1 MTRPH
6 EGMDHDLYRFA
17 PLPGRD
23 PIHWPGGAR
32 MAVIVLLHLEFWELT
47 PPEDARRDT
56 RFVDEYG
63 SFAPPY
69 RAFTQREYGNRI
81 GLFRVLKALDATPLK
96 LTVAANAAALSR
108 YATPVRML
116 RERGAEFVAHG
127 EYQTRMLT
135 SAMTEEEERA
145 AIARTTAAFGDGL
158 GARPAGWLGPDSG
171 ESPRTPH
178 LLAEAGYRYT
188 LDWPNDDAPYPMTTE
203 PPLVAVPNQ
212 IEWDDVHALWLR
224 KIPTPRWPELVGAA
238 AERLAAE
245 GGRSFVLSLH
255 PWVIGQPHRI
265 RYLRAALGRLTRIE
279 GLWPATAGEVAEH
292 ARASWQA

>member
-1 MTRPH
+1 
-6 EGMDHDLYRFA
+6 
-17 PLPGRD
+17 
-23 PIHWPGGAR
+23 
-32 MAVIVLLHLEFWELT
+32 VIVLLHLEFWELT
-47 PPEDARRDT
+47 PPPDARRDT

-81 GLFRVLKALDATPLK
+81 GVFRVLDALEGTPFK
-96 LTVAANAAALSR
+96 LTVATGAAALSR
-108 YATPVRML
+108 YPLPVRML

-135 SAMTEEEERA
+135 SAMTEDEERA
-145 AIARTTAAFGDGL
+145 AIDRTTAAFEDRL
-158 GARPAGWLGPDSG
+158 GTRPRGWLGPDSG

-188 LDWPNDDAPYPMTTE
+188 LDWPNDDAPYAMTTT

-224 KIPTPRWPELVGAA
+224 KIATPRWPGLVEAA

-255 PWVIGQPHRI
+255 PWVIGQAHRI
-265 RYLRAALGRLTRIE
+265 RYLREALDRLVRIE
-279 GLWPATAGEVAEH
+279 GLWPATAGEVAAR
-292 ARASWQA
+292 ARASWRPTVAGPEPRPGDRP

>member
-1 MTRPH
+1 MTVPR

-23 PIHWPGGAR
+23 PQHWPGGAR

-47 PPEDARRDT
+47 PPEEARRDT

-63 SFAPPY
+63 AFAPPY
-69 RAFTQREYGNRI
+69 RAFTQREYGNRV
-81 GLFRVLKALDATPLK
+81 GMFRVLEALDATGLK

-108 YATPVRML
+108 YELPVRML
-116 RERGAEFVAHG
+116 RDREAEFVAHG

-135 SAMTEEEERA
+135 SAMTREEERA
-145 AIARTTAAFGDGL
+145 AIARTTAAFEARL
-158 GARPAGWLGPDSG
+158 GTRPLGWLGPDSG
-171 ESPRTPH
+171 ESARTPH

-188 LDWPNDDAPYPMTTE
+188 LDWPNDDAPYAMTTD
-203 PPLVAVPNQ
+203 PPLVSVPNQ

-224 KIPTPRWPELVGAA
+224 KIPTPRWPALVGEAG
-238 AERLAAE
+238 ERLAAE

-265 RYLRAALGRLTRIE
+265 RYLREALDRLTALD
-279 GLWPATAGEVAEH
+279 GLWHATAGEVAAH
-292 ARASWQA
+292 ARAAWTA